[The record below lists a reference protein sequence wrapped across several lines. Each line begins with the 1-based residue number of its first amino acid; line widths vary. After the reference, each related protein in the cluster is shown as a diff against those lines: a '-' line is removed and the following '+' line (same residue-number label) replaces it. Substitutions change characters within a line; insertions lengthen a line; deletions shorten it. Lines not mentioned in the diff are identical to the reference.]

1 MTHLKKKA
9 KWQKH
14 QLLIFS
20 QIANFDFNNA
30 MSPKSFCKSDWR
42 TLLNSWGCTLE
53 NFHFHNIRLVRLVK
67 NSDLVQNPCLLAWLD
82 KAKNRFSHFLKKKK
96 KKVSVLNLLFFW
108 GLLFHSHGQG
118 REAKDEGPEMN
129 ESLSC
134 LAIYFEDKVRKCI
147 YMEYLRRR
155 SLIWSKFWRRALL
168 KKSLKRH
175 VYLTLCTVFEN
186 HR

>member
-82 KAKNRFSHFLKKKK
+82 KAKNRFSHFLKKKRK
-96 KKVSVLNLLFFW
+96 KFPYSIYYSFGDYYFIHMVKVVKPKTKAQKW
-108 GLLFHSHGQG
+108 
-118 REAKDEGPEMN
+118 MN
-129 ESLSC
+129 PYPASQSISKIRY
-134 LAIYFEDKVRKCI
+134 ANA
-147 YMEYLRRR
+147 
-155 SLIWSKFWRRALL
+155 SIWSTYVGVVWFDQNSEDELCWRKAFI
-168 KKSLKRH
+168 RH